1 MKTRLARLLMIL
13 LLLLMSSVS
22 CLAAEMA
29 GSSGQLLCAITEVVE
44 CDASGECTRLA
55 AEDVGLPDFL
65 KIDLE
70 AKRIYEATSVSLRET
85 RFKIVSTIDGLTIL
99 SGIEGL
105 RGWSAVLSENNTR
118 LNASITHE
126 QAGFVVFGACRV
138 EP

>member
-1 MKTRLARLLMIL
+1 MKTRLARLLMM

-22 CLAAEMA
+22 CLAAETT
-29 GSSGQLLCAITEVVE
+29 GSGQLLCAITEVVE